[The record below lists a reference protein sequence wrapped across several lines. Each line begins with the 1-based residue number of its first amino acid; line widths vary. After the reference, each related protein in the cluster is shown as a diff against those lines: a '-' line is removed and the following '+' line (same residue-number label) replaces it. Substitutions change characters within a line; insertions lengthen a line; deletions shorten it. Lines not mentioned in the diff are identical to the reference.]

1 MLYPLSYEGQAPT
14 LPAVPPPFH
23 REDPA
28 GQPGGAVHLYCP
40 SAMTTTSPLTAYQ
53 DDRGNRIEYDG
64 PVLDSVTVTFTGR
77 NNRMTVASPAKFG
90 RLKVDFNCDDGVF
103 ECGPHTEG
111 PAFSGG
117 LRVGQDSRILIG
129 ANVTCT
135 SGVTVSATEGTT
147 VRIGDD
153 VMFASGNQVRADDG
167 HPIFDVRTGDRVN
180 VSRDITIGHHVWLA
194 GGVVVLGGV
203 RIGDGTVV
211 GYGSVVTRDV
221 PNNCI
226 AVGSPAKV
234 VRRDTAWERPHLSLT
249 RPYYKPNAGTVKKS
263 AWWALTEDVEQDGGP
278 ARPAARV
285 RAPRSRVRRGLGRVR
300 RAVRVLVSG

>member
-1 MLYPLSYEGQAPT
+1 
-14 LPAVPPPFH
+14 
-23 REDPA
+23 
-28 GQPGGAVHLYCP
+28 
-40 SAMTTTSPLTAYQ
+40 MTTATPLTAYQ

-64 PVLDSVTVTFTGR
+64 PPLDSVTVTFTGR
-77 NNRMTVASPAKFG
+77 DNRMTVAAPAKFG
-90 RLKVDFNCDDGVF
+90 RLKVDFNCDNGVF
-103 ECGPHTEG
+103 ECGAHTEG

-117 LRVGQDSRILIG
+117 LRLGQDSQILIG
-129 ANVTCT
+129 ENVTCT

-153 VMFASGNQVRADDG
+153 VMFASSNQVRADDG

-194 GGVVVLGGV
+194 GGAVVLGGV
-203 RIGDGTVV
+203 SIGDGTVI

-226 AVGSPAKV
+226 AVGSPAAV

-249 RPYYKPNAGTVKKS
+249 RPYYKPNADTVKKS
-263 AWWALTEDVEQDGGP
+263 PWWALTEGTERDRG
-278 ARPAARV
+278 RLSRSAAV
-285 RAPRSRVRRGLGRVR
+285 AAPGSRLRRGLARVR
-300 RAVRVLVSG
+300 RAARVLVSG